1 MMKGKT
7 EGKGRFRRKLNRKT
21 AAGLWILA
29 AVLCLAAAG
38 PAVSGYTF
46 DDQRIEEQN
55 LAPRIPGLERLGIFD
70 GTETVV
76 TSEGRKQRNRYEEN
90 GLGDTYYW
98 FGSDVLGRD
107 IFTRT
112 WMGTGISL
120 LIALLAVAADMAAGV
135 VYGMVSG
142 YFGGRVD
149 FIMQRLT
156 EIISGIPSLVIATL
170 LILVLRPGFLA
181 IALSIA
187 VTGWIG
193 MNRVARAKVLEL
205 KEREYIIAARTQGAG
220 HLRLLFREIL
230 PNMTGPIL
238 VTTFLSVPNAIFTEA
253 FLAFIGLGI
262 PAPYASLGTL
272 ISEGFQVFTI
282 HPYMIVP
289 PAFVLIAVMMGFNL
303 TADGLRDMA
312 DRKNREG

>member
-1 MMKGKT
+1 MIRKT
-7 EGKGRFRRKLNRKT
+7 EGKGVSRRKLNKKT

-29 AVLCLAAAG
+29 AVLLLSVTG
-38 PAVSGYTF
+38 TELSGYTF
-46 DDQRIEEQN
+46 DEQRIEEQN
-55 LAPRIPGLERLGIFD
+55 MAPRIPGLERLGIFD
-70 GTETVV
+70 GSETVM
-76 TSEGRKQRNRYEEN
+76 TSEGRKQRNRYAEN
-90 GLGDTYYW
+90 GLEDTYYW

-120 LIALLAVAADMAAGV
+120 LIAFLAVAADMAAGV

-193 MNRVARAKVLEL
+193 MSRVARAKVLEL

-220 HLRLLFREIL
+220 HLRLLFIEIL
-230 PNMTGPIL
+230 PNMTGSIL
-238 VTTFLSVPNAIFTEA
+238 ITTFLSVPNAIFTEA

-272 ISEGFQVFTI
+272 VSEGFQVFTI

-289 PAFVLIAVMMGFNL
+289 PASVLIAVMLGFNL

-312 DRKNREG
+312 DRKNMER